1 MATEDTDTYRV
12 RESFSFDFQGRPYVM
27 TKGEV
32 IDADHPAMSRRSLL
46 EKVTSE
52 NVKESHAE
60 RTVTATQATETTSA
74 TPGTRRPAPGREK
87 S

>member
-1 MATEDTDTYRV
+1 MATEDRTTYRV
-12 RESFSFDFQGRPYVM
+12 RESFSFDFEGRPYVM
-27 TKGEV
+27 AKGDV
-32 IDADHPAMSRRSLL
+32 IDANHPAMSRRSLL
-46 EKVTSE
+46 EPVTPE
-52 NVKESHAE
+52 NVKEDTAE